1 MQNYSDYCYSDM
13 AHNHKTF
20 LFPNSNVIMA
30 MATIMTTMTMIMA
43 TSMARIM
50 MILLAYLTDG
60 TAGANDDK

>member
-1 MQNYSDYCYSDM
+1 M

-43 TSMARIM
+43 TIVAIIVL
-50 MILLAYLTDG
+50 ILLAYLTDG
-60 TAGANDDK
+60 TAGTNEAK